1 MNHIKKTASFLLVFA
16 LIFMSAF
23 CLVACNKQ
31 QDDDGDIVRNLYIYT
46 IQFEED
52 DKNAND
58 NQEEGKG
65 GDEGAT
71 SAKNHAFSQEGIDDL
86 PVSDKVA
93 TVYLTFADTGKK
105 VEGASVVWR
114 SQRRKDGEFYFV
126 SKTSISS
133 NPQSIFSAVR
143 ASIPQEDLVHND
155 VRYNRLKVVLRY
167 DTIYK
172 SIKSDGE
179 VTRKG
184 RTYTHIFA
192 LDESLDNEVFTLEM
206 RSPNSANWYATLV
219 GCALIVVLIAI
230 VATLSVK
237 GAKWQK
243 TKTKE

>member
-52 DKNAND
+52 DEIKDENKVENNAD
-58 NQEEGKG
+58 SIE
-65 GDEGAT
+65 T
-71 SAKNHAFSQEGIDDL
+71 SAKNSAFSQEGIDGL

-93 TVYLTFADTGKK
+93 TVYLTFSDTGKK

-126 SKTSISS
+126 STTSISS

-192 LDESLDNEVFTLEM
+192 LDENLDDEIFTLEM